1 MRLCIF
7 EDGNA
12 ADLAPLTLTRP
23 AFDLRC
29 GAVTLRER
37 QQRWLGARAAA
48 ALLPAEREG
57 VCRLACPDVELWD
70 PAAPLPGALALA
82 NARWLPPSAGS
93 DEPAARGVYLIGDEV
108 AYAVLHVTDLRGRDA
123 AQVLASLPADLPQ
136 RQAVGSLIRYPW
148 QLVEHNAAALAQ
160 DGVHWAATRASVAV
174 PAGVTVIG
182 PPGQVLLDPAA
193 RVEPQVVIDTTNG
206 PVMIDRD
213 AVVQAFS
220 RLDGP
225 CYVGPRTHMLAA
237 RVKNASFGPECR
249 IGGEVEST
257 IVQGY
262 TNKAHE
268 GFLGHS
274 YAGEWVNLGAGTFT
288 SDLRTDYGP
297 VSMTVGNRLVSTGL
311 IKVGSFFGDHV
322 KTSIGTLFNTASTV
336 GPFALLLTSGTLLPR
351 VIPAFSRFGHGRL
364 TERTDLGQMFETAA
378 TVMGRRQ
385 REWREAHADVYLE
398 LYERTATERR
408 QALREGEQR
417 RLRRVV

>member
-1 MRLCIF
+1 MRLCVF

-12 ADLAPLTLTRP
+12 SGLAPLTLTRP

-37 QQRWLGARAAA
+37 QQRWFGARTAS
-48 ALLPAEREG
+48 ALLSPDRVG
-57 VCRLACPDVELWD
+57 VCRLACPDVHLFD
-70 PAAPLPGALALA
+70 PAAPLPGALALV
-82 NARWLPPSAGS
+82 NARWLPPSALAA
-93 DEPAARGVYLIGDEV
+93 EPPGRGVYMIGEEV
-108 AYAVLHVTDLRGRDA
+108 AYAVLHVTDLRSRDA

-136 RQAVGSLIRYPW
+136 RPAGGSLIRYPW
-148 QLVEHNAAALAQ
+148 QLVESNAAALAQ
-160 DGVHWAATRASVAV
+160 DGLHWAATRASAAV

-182 PPGQVLLDPAA
+182 PPGQVFLDPSA

-206 PVMIDRD
+206 PVMIDRG

-220 RLDGP
+220 RIDGP
-225 CYVGPRTHMLAA
+225 CYVGPSTQMLAA
-237 RVKNASFGPECR
+237 RVKNASFGPDCR

-274 YAGEWVNLGAGTFT
+274 YVGEWVNLGAGTFT

-297 VSMTVGNRLVSTGL
+297 VSMTVGCRTVSTGL
-311 IKVGSFFGDHV
+311 IKVGTFFGDHV
-322 KTSIGTLFNTASTV
+322 KTSIGTLFNTGTTV

-351 VIPAFSRFGHGRL
+351 EIPAFSRFGHGRL
-364 TERTDLGQMFETAA
+364 NERTDLGQMFETAA
-378 TVMGRRQ
+378 TVMGRRG
-385 REWREAHADVYLE
+385 REWTEAHADVYLD
-398 LYERTATERR
+398 LYERTAAERR
-408 QALREGEQR
+408 QSLREGEQR

>member
-12 ADLAPLTLTRP
+12 AGLAPLTLTRP

-29 GAVTLRER
+29 GAVTLCER
-37 QQRWLGARAAA
+37 QQRWFGARTAA
-48 ALLPAEREG
+48 ALLPAERVG
-57 VCRLACPDVELWD
+57 VCRLACPDVHLFD
-70 PAAPLPGALALA
+70 PAAPLPGALALV
-82 NARWLPPSAGS
+82 NARWLPPSALP
-93 DEPAARGVYLIGDEV
+93 DEPPARGVYLIGEEV
-108 AYAVLHVTDLRGRDA
+108 AYAVLHVTDLRSRDA
-123 AQVLASLPADLPQ
+123 ASVLASLPADLPQ
-136 RQAVGSLIRYPW
+136 KLAGGSLIRYPW
-148 QLVEHNAAALAQ
+148 ELVERNAAALAQ
-160 DGVHWAATRASVAV
+160 DGVYWAATRASVAI

-182 PPGQVLLDPAA
+182 PPGQVFLDPAA

-206 PVMIDRD
+206 PVMIDRN
-213 AVVQAFS
+213 AVVQSFS

-237 RVKNASFGPECR
+237 RVKNTSFGPECR

-297 VSMTVGNRLVSTGL
+297 VSMMVGNRLVSTGL

-351 VIPAFSRFGHGRL
+351 LIPAFSRFGHGRL

-385 REWREAHADVYLE
+385 REWTEAHADVYLE